1 MIMRTLDIR
10 CINTGSTQKCEVGS
24 TLSEI
29 FSELGVEMPNPP
41 VAAKVNNEVVSMSY
55 RVYTNK
61 TVEYIDITHPLGM
74 RIYTRTLFFILCKA
88 VHDLFPSGKI
98 KIEFPVSNG
107 YYCYMNLGRT
117 MTPDDVHEIRRQ
129 MDHIISSALPI
140 HKHNRPS
147 EEVIEL
153 FRNEGNESKVSLLE
167 TLGRMYTSYC
177 SIEDYNDSFYGPIM
191 TNTSDIT
198 LYGLEMYHDGLLLR
212 IPKRNDPT
220 KLGDYIVQNK
230 MFELFDEYHRWQAMM
245 KISTMGALNRAIM
258 KGYSKDMIMVFEALQ
273 EKKLSRIADEIANRH
288 GVKVI
293 LIAGP
298 SSSGKTTT
306 CKRLSIQLVTNGI
319 IPVAISLDDYFVDRE
334 NTPRDESGDYD
345 FESLYALNLPLFN
358 QQLNALINGEEV
370 ELPKYDFITGKSGMS
385 GKKLRLKNNEVLV
398 IEGIHALNPEL
409 TSQIPD
415 YQIYRVYASA
425 LTTITMDDHNYIPT
439 TDNRLLRRI
448 IRDYKYR
455 NNTAQQTLKRWASV
469 RAGEDKWIFPYQE
482 NADVMF
488 NTAML
493 FELSVIKT
501 QAEPLLEQVPENCDE
516 YAEAHRLLHF
526 LHYIK
531 PIPEN
536 QIPPT
541 SLLREFLGGSMFE
554 Y

>member
-1 MIMRTLDIR
+1 MKLDIR
-10 CINTGSTQKCEVGS
+10 CINTGKITKCDVGI
-24 TLSEI
+24 TLNEI
-29 FSELGVEMPNPP
+29 FSNLKIEMPCPP
-41 VAAKVNNEVVSMSY
+41 VAAKVNNEVVSMDY
-55 RVYTNK
+55 RIYANK
-61 TVEYIDITHPLGM
+61 TIEFIDITHALGM

-88 VHDLFPSGKI
+88 VHDLFPGGKI

-107 YYCYMNLGRT
+107 YYCFVDLGRT
-117 MTPDDVHEIRRQ
+117 LTPDDVHNIRRQ
-129 MDHIISSALPI
+129 MDTIISAALPI
-140 HKHNRPS
+140 KRHHRPS

-153 FRNEGNESKVSLLE
+153 FRKDGYDSKVTLLE
-167 TLGRMYTSYC
+167 TQGRMYTTYS
-177 SIEDYNDSFYGPIM
+177 SLDGYNDSFYGPTL
-191 TNTSDIT
+191 TNTSQIT
-198 LYGLEMYHDGLLLR
+198 IYGLEMYHDGLLLR
-212 IPKRNDPT
+212 IPKRSDPT
-220 KLGDYIVQNK
+220 QLGDYIVQKK
-230 MFELFDEYHRWQAMM
+230 MFDLFDEYHRWQTTM
-245 KISTMGALNRAIM
+245 KISTVGALNKAIM
-258 KGYSKDMIMVFEALQ
+258 AGRSNDMIMVFEALQ
-273 EKKLSRIADEIANRH
+273 EKKLSRIADEIASRR

-319 IPVAISLDDYFVDRE
+319 RPINISLDDYFVDRD
-334 NTPRDESGDYD
+334 NTPRDETGDYD

-370 ELPKYDFITGKSGMS
+370 ELPRYDFITGKSGMS
-385 GKKLRLKNNEVLV
+385 GKKLRLNANDVLV

-415 YQIYRVYASA
+415 YQIFRIYASA

-455 NNTAQQTLKRWASV
+455 NNTAQQTLKRWTSV

-493 FELSVIKT
+493 FELAVIKT
-501 QAEPLLEQVPENCDE
+501 QAVPLLEQVPENCEE

-526 LHYIK
+526 LRYIK
-531 PIPEN
+531 PIPES